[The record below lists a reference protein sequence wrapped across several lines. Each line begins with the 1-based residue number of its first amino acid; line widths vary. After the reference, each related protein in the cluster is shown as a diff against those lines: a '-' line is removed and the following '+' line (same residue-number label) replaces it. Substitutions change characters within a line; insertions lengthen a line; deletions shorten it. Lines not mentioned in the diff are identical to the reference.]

1 MKRTIAVIAGGDSS
15 EHDISLKSASN
26 IAASLDKER
35 YDVYIVEI
43 KGMLWE
49 AHLKNGDR
57 ATVDRNDFSFMEAGQ
72 RIRPDFAYI
81 TIHGTPGEN
90 GILQGY
96 FDLMHLPYST
106 SDVLTEAMTF
116 NKFTLNQYLKG
127 FGVSVSESLIIRNS
141 VSTYLYNAVKNH
153 CLSLMN
159 RGIIK
164 EKVMNSI
171 QKAMRDNYD
180 DTDSCTAEEL
190 YRKYEEAIRSLP
202 ESMRDAFEKSRF
214 GNMKFKEIANE
225 AGVSVKTV
233 EYRIYGAVK
242 ILRAKLKDYLP
253 FFVHILWL

>member
-1 MKRTIAVIAGGDSS
+1 MERLIITEDNILIERIKGGDSS
-15 EHDISLKSASN
+15 AYDTLFRRYYAQLCAFACRYAEISDAEN
-26 IAASLDKER
+26 AVQ
-35 YDVYIVEI
+35 DVMLYI
-43 KGMLWE
+43 WE
-49 AHLKNGDR
+49 KR
-57 ATVDRNDFSFMEAGQ
+57 
-72 RIRPDFAYI
+72 
-81 TIHGTPGEN
+81 
-90 GILQGY
+90 
-96 FDLMHLPYST
+96 
-106 SDVLTEAMTF
+106 
-116 NKFTLNQYLKG
+116 
-127 FGVSVSESLIIRNS
+127 ESLIIRNS